1 MILVRT
7 VFQVKWGRM
16 DEVLAGMAQ
25 MRSIN
30 EAMGARGVRV
40 LTDLGGPM
48 FTLVQEMEVES
59 LGEWEQ
65 KRGELFA
72 NPEFQAM
79 AARMPDVFESGR
91 TEFYNIHD
99 V

>member
-7 VFQVKWGRM
+7 VLQVKWGKM
-16 DEVLAGMAQ
+16 DEVLSAMGEMRSLGSAAGM
-25 MRSIN
+25 
-30 EAMGARGVRV
+30 RGMRV

-48 FTLVQEMEVES
+48 FTLVQETEVES
-59 LGEWEQ
+59 LDQWDQ
-65 KRGELFA
+65 QRQAMFS
-72 NPEFQAM
+72 NPDWQAM
-79 AARMPDVFESGR
+79 AARMPDLFEAGR

>member
-7 VFQVKWGRM
+7 VFQVKWGKM
-16 DEVLAGMAQ
+16 DEVLSAMAE
-25 MRSIN
+25 MRSVS
-30 EAMGARGVRV
+30 EALGVRGVRV

-48 FTLVQEMEVES
+48 FTLVQEQEVES
-59 LGEWEQ
+59 LDQWQRERQEMF
-65 KRGELFA
+65 R
-72 NPEFQAM
+72 NPQWQAM

>member
-7 VFQVKWGRM
+7 VFQVKWGKM
-16 DEVLAGMAQ
+16 DEVLGAMAE
-25 MRSIN
+25 MRSVGD
-30 EAMGARGVRV
+30 ALGARGVRV

-59 LGEWEQ
+59 LDQWQQQRLEM
-65 KRGELFA
+65 FS
-72 NPEFQAM
+72 NPEWQAM

-91 TEFYNIHD
+91 TEFYNIHEL
-99 V
+99 

>member
-7 VFQVKWGRM
+7 VLNVKWGKM

-25 MRSIN
+25 MRSLGDDLG
-30 EAMGARGVRV
+30 MRGRV
-40 LTDLGGPM
+40 LTDLAGPM
-48 FTLVQEMEVES
+48 FTLVQEVEVES
-59 LGEWEQ
+59 IDQWQQQRQ
-65 KRGELFA
+65 KMFSDPKWQA
-72 NPEFQAM
+72 AM
-79 AARMPDVFESGR
+79 ASMPDVFESGR

>member
-7 VFQVKWGRM
+7 VFQVKWGKM

-25 MRSIN
+25 MRAIG
-30 EAMGARGVRV
+30 EAMGMGNVRV
-40 LTDLGGPM
+40 MTDLGGPM
-48 FTLVQEMEVES
+48 FTLVQEREVES
-59 LGEWEQ
+59 IEQ
-65 KRGELFA
+65 SQQQMQALFK
-72 NPEFQAM
+72 NPEWQAM
-79 AARMPDVFESGR
+79 AARMPDLFESGR

>member
-16 DEVLAGMAQ
+16 DEVLAGMAE
-25 MRSIN
+25 MR
-30 EAMGARGVRV
+30 AMGEALGMRGGRI
-40 LTDLGGPM
+40 LTDLGGQM
-48 FTLVQEMEVES
+48 FTFVQEMEVES
-59 LGEWEQ
+59 LDQWQQQRQEMF
-65 KRGELFA
+65 R
-72 NPEFQAM
+72 NPEWQAM
-79 AARMPDVFESGR
+79 AARIPDVFESGR

>member
-7 VFQVKWGRM
+7 VFQVKWGKM

-25 MRSIN
+25 MRSIG
-30 EAMGARGVRV
+30 ERLGMPRARI

-59 LGEWEQ
+59 LDQMEQNRRKMFSDPEW
-65 KRGELFA
+65 
-72 NPEFQAM
+72 QAM
-79 AARMPDVFESGR
+79 AASMPDVFESGR

-99 V
+99 L

>member
-1 MILVRT
+1 MIRVRM
-7 VFQVKWGRM
+7 VFQVKWGKM

-25 MRSIN
+25 MRSIDD
-30 EAMGARGVRV
+30 AMGARGVRV

-59 LGEWEQ
+59 LDQMEQNRRKLFGDPEW
-65 KRGELFA
+65 
-72 NPEFQAM
+72 QAM
-79 AARMPDVFESGR
+79 SASMPDVFESGR

>member
-7 VFQVKWGRM
+7 VFQVKWGKM

-25 MRSIN
+25 MRAITD
-30 EAMGARGVRV
+30 AMGMGNVRV
-40 LTDLGGPM
+40 ITDLSGPM
-48 FTLVQEMEVES
+48 FTLVQEREVES
-59 LGEWEQ
+59 IEQ
-65 KRGELFA
+65 SQQQMQALFR
-72 NPEFQAM
+72 NPEWQAM
-79 AARMPDVFESGR
+79 SARMPDLFESGR